1 MIKIG
6 IIREGKTP
14 PDTRVALNPTQCA
27 AVKQGGV
34 FEIVVESSPNRCFSD
49 SEFRAAGI
57 EVVTDLSDCDV
68 LLGVKEVPI
77 SQLLSNK
84 TYFFFSHT
92 IKKQPYNRKLL
103 LAVLEKNIRLLDYE
117 VLVDAADCRLIAFG
131 KYAGMVGAHNAL
143 WTYAKT
149 YGGFDLPRLTACHE
163 YADAVEIYDSTTFP
177 AVKIVVTGTGRV
189 ATGAIEVLR
198 DMGIGY
204 VTPEQFL
211 ANEFPVAV
219 FTQLN
224 ASHYVRRKDGGVFVK
239 TEFYGQ
245 PNLYESAFEPY
256 ARAAD
261 IFINGIFWN
270 NDSPAFFTVEEM
282 AQPDFR
288 IRTIADVTCDI
299 APISSVPST
308 VRPSTIADPV
318 YGFDPKNGEEVAP
331 FSKDF
336 INVMAV
342 DNLPNEL
349 PRDASTF
356 FGNQFLDSILHELAN
371 EPNSQVIARGIVA
384 QNGQLMPRFA
394 YLADYVGV

>member
-1 MIKIG
+1 MKIG

-27 AVKQGGV
+27 AVKAAGV
-34 FEIVVESSPNRCFSD
+34 FDIVIESSPNRCYTD
-49 SEFRAAGI
+49 AEYRALGI
-57 EVVTDLSDCDV
+57 DVVTDLSDCDV
-68 LLGVKEVPI
+68 LLGIKEVPV
-77 SQLLSNK
+77 SQLLPNK

-117 VLVDAADCRLIAFG
+117 VLVDDTGNRLIAFG

-149 YGGFDLPRLTACHE
+149 YGGFELPRLTDCHE
-163 YADAVEIYDSTTFP
+163 YADAVEIYDNTNFP
-177 AVKIVVTGTGRV
+177 PIKIVVTGTGRV

-204 VTPEQFL
+204 VSPEKFL
-211 ANEFPVAV
+211 HNEFPVAV

-224 ASHYVRRKDGGVFVK
+224 ASHYVTRKDGGEFVK
-239 TEFYGQ
+239 QEFYTQ
-245 PNLYESAFEPY
+245 PHLYKNAFLPY
-256 ARAAD
+256 TQAAD
-261 IFINGIFWN
+261 IFINGIFWS
-270 NDSPAFFTVEEM
+270 NDSPAFFTLEEM
-282 AQPDFR
+282 AKSNFR

-308 VRPSTIADPV
+308 IRPSTIPEPV
-318 YGFDPKNGEEVAP
+318 YGFDTANGNEVAP
-331 FSKDF
+331 FSKDY

-356 FGNQFLDSILHELAN
+356 FGNQFLEGILPELAN
-371 EPNSQVIARGIVA
+371 QDNSQVIARGIVA
-384 QNGQLMPRFA
+384 QDGKLTPRFE
-394 YLADYVGV
+394 YLSDYVAGN